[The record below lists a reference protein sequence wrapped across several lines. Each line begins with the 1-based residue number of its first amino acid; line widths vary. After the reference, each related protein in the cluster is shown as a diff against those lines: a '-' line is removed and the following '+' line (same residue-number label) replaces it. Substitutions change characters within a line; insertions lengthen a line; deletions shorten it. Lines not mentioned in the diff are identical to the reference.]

1 MFNPEIIK
9 SVSREESV
17 NAVAGWKSANFFFP
31 WPIVG
36 QIMDLSNEAWA
47 VVLFLAQGTHAE
59 ASNLGNSPWLS

>member
-1 MFNPEIIK
+1 MEG
-9 SVSREESV
+9 SV

-31 WPIVG
+31 WPTAG

-59 ASNLGNSPWLS
+59 ASALDTSPWLS